1 MQEKPGSP
9 ASVPAT
15 LGLNHTEERIIARL
29 ISQGCLSRE
38 QICALTTR
46 AHQSIKLGSVGA
58 IVHGLRKKLIL
69 YGIRLDVVRGFGFE
83 LRQKDRAKVLQLLAR
98 PKPTRSVGTS
108 PTGAAEAAGAKNLS
122 AGSMEPEERPDA
134 A

>member
-9 ASVPAT
+9 VSVPAT

-38 QICALTTR
+38 QICALATR
-46 AHQSIKLGSVGA
+46 AHQSIKLGSVNA
-58 IVHGLRKKLIL
+58 IINNLRKKLRAC
-69 YGIRLDVVRGFGFE
+69 GIEVRTVFGFGFE
-83 LRQKDRAKVLQLLAR
+83 LHPRDRAKIVALIGPR
-98 PKPTRSVGTS
+98 EPTNPIRTS
-108 PTGAAEAAGAKNLS
+108 PTGATD
-122 AGSMEPEERPDA
+122 MEPEERPDA